1 MWTRYDEDN
10 CIALCFPCHL
20 YKWEKEKQGEYMR
33 FMRTR
38 LGRNGYNRLEERAHV
53 IKQWRREDYE
63 EVIERYGEKEPKEA
77 KATV

>member
-1 MWTRYDEDN
+1 
-10 CIALCFPCHL
+10 
-20 YKWEKEKQGEYMR
+20 MR